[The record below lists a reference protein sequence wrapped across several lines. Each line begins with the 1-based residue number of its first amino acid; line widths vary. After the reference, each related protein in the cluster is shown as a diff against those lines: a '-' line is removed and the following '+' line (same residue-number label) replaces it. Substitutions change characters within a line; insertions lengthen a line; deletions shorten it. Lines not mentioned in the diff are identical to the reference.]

1 MPLSGK
7 ELLRLLLRNGWT
19 VDRVSGS
26 HHTLVKD
33 KKTIVVPGHAK
44 ELGKGL
50 ESKLLK
56 EAGLK

>member
-7 ELLRLLLRNGWT
+7 KLLKILLRNGWT
-19 VDRVSGS
+19 VERVSGS
-26 HHTLVKD
+26 HHTLIKGN
-33 KKTIVVPGHAK
+33 KTLVVPVHAK